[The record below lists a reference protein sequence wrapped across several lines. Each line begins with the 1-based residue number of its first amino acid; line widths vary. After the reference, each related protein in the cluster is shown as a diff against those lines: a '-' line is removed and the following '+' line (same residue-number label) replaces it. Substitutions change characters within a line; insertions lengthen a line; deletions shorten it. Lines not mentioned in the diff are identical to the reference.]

1 MTTAPIASDAAGA
14 SATTRRAGVP
24 PRSLWLPALV
34 LVVGLVV
41 AVVVA
46 SQTSTDQAEARSILR
61 TAGFGSLLGAL
72 IVAFGL
78 SLVRRRSA
86 AVQVAAV
93 ALGAVAVTV
102 FGVALTAQAMFIS
115 SHDLGVLAVVLVMSA
130 AVAATAAL
138 VIGQW
143 IRASADDLGVFA
155 RQALDPDVDAAVP
168 GGLATAEFTF
178 LAEQLDTAQRDLAA
192 ARAREAELEQ
202 ARSELVAWMSHDL
215 RSPIAAIRALSEA
228 LVDGVVDEPADVDAY
243 QRSIIVE
250 TERLA
255 RLVDDLFE
263 LSRIHAGAVG
273 EQPMSALDDV
283 VGEVAERAAVRARA
297 EGRVLHADIASL
309 RAPVA
314 ERDMRRILD
323 NLIDN
328 AIRFSPAGGAIHL
341 GVATSGGD
349 AVVTVA
355 DSCGGV
361 SDEVKSRVFDLG
373 YRADDARNRND
384 GGGGLGLAIARGLAE
399 ARGASLS
406 IDDHEHGCVFSLRL
420 PGATS

>member
-1 MTTAPIASDAAGA
+1 MAVPAPPP
-14 SATTRRAGVP
+14 RRRSVT
-24 PRSLWLPALV
+24 RSLWIPGVV
-34 LVVGLVV
+34 LAVGVATAAVV
-41 AVVVA
+41 AF
-46 SQTSTDQAEARSILR
+46 QTSADRAEASSILR

-72 IVAFGL
+72 IVAVGL

-115 SHDLGVLAVVLVMSA
+115 THDLGVLAVVLVMSA
-130 AVAATAAL
+130 AVAASAAL

-143 IRASADDLGVFA
+143 IRASAADLGEFA
-155 RQALDPDVDAAVP
+155 RQALDPEVTAAVP
-168 GGLATAEFTF
+168 AGLATSEFTF
-178 LAEQLDTAQRDLAA
+178 LAEQLATAQRDLGD
-192 ARAREAELEQ
+192 ARRRQADLEQ

-215 RSPIAAIRALSEA
+215 RSPIAAIRALAEA
-228 LVDGVVDEPADVDAY
+228 LVDGVVDEADDVDQY

-263 LSRIHAGAVG
+263 LSRIHAGAVDG
-273 EQPMSALDDV
+273 EQPMSALHVLVGDV
-283 VGEVAERAAVRARA
+283 ADRAAVRARA
-297 EGRVLHADIASL
+297 EGRTIHADIEVVGT
-309 RAPVA
+309 PVP

-323 NLIDN
+323 NLLDN
-328 AIRFSPAGGAIHL
+328 AIRFSPVGGDIRL
-341 GVATSGGD
+341 GVSATDDG
-349 AVVTVA
+349 AAVTVA
-355 DSCGGV
+355 DSCGGI
-361 SDEVKSRVFDLG
+361 SDEIKSRVFDLG

-399 ARGASLS
+399 ARGATLT
-406 IDDHEHGCVFSLRL
+406 IDDHDHGCVFALRV
-420 PGATS
+420 PGAMT